1 MRRSSSRLRLI
12 GLLLLL
18 ALPACT
24 SSPDKRLLQYLN
36 TDGFGKRYTGNAE
49 EENYVTLGDDVDVRV
64 IFAGGTETSSHKVD
78 IDGTILL
85 PELGAVSVAGLTRT
99 DIETLLTEK
108 YSAYL
113 DLYEVR
119 ASIRST
125 QKVYFIYGEVGGEGR
140 KEFPGDLTVWEAVM
154 TATPSRDS
162 ANLGRV
168 KVIRADPVDPFIIYV
183 DINDMISRGDST
195 YNVLI
200 RELDIIYVP
209 PTLVAQL
216 GYFLDALLFPV
227 KQVVSGLGSA
237 LFLFNGNFGYGG
249 NRGFQNNNNNTFF

>member
-1 MRRSSSRLRLI
+1 MTSPPARLTLL

-18 ALPACT
+18 L
-24 SSPDKRLLQYLN
+24 SSCASQADKRLLQYLN
-36 TDGFGKRYTGNAE
+36 TEGFGKRYTGNAE
-49 EENYVTLGDDVDVRV
+49 EENYVTLGDTVNLKVF
-64 IFAGGTETSSHKVD
+64 FAAGQEASSHTVA

-108 YSAYL
+108 YSAVL
-113 DLYEVR
+113 DLYQVQ
-119 ASIRST
+119 ADIRSDR
-125 QKVYFIYGEVGGEGR
+125 KEYFIYGEVLNQGA
-140 KEFPGDLTVWEAVM
+140 KTFTGDITIWEAVM
-154 TATPSRDS
+154 QATPAQDS

-168 KVIRADPVDPFIIYV
+168 KLIRADPVDPFIIYV

-195 YNVLI
+195 YNVHVM
-200 RELDIIYVP
+200 ELDIIWVP

-227 KQVVSGLGSA
+227 KQVIGGLGAA
-237 LFLFNGNFGYGG
+237 LFLFDGRYYGAG
-249 NRGFQNNNNNTFF
+249 IGRGAGGRPGTFF